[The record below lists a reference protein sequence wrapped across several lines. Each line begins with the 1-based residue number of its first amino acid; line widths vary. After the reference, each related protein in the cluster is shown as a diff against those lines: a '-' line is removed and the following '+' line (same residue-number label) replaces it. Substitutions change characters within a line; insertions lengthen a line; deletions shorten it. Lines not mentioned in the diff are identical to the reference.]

1 MEKTRTRGTLQEIA
15 RKAKVSPATVSRV
28 VNQSASV
35 SEELAARVRA
45 AREKL
50 GIDLRRS
57 PRSRLIAFVLSNRPL
72 LHPFHSQVLTA
83 AQAYCEA
90 QLWHD
95 LLPTRVF
102 SERQFEKASLAM
114 APATARYR
122 SRLHSCRHESPELSQ
137 SAGRSKRTVLSVW
150 RYGSGAVESEGT

>member
-57 PRSRLIAFVLSNRPL
+57 PRSRLIAFVLANRPL

-90 QLWHD
+90 RNYGTISSNSRIQRTSIRKSFTCHGSCNSAI
-95 LLPTRVF
+95 P
-102 SERQFEKASLAM
+102 QPASF
-114 APATARYR
+114 
-122 SRLHSCRHESPELSQ
+122 LS
-137 SAGRSKRTVLSVW
+137 A
-150 RYGSGAVESEGT
+150 